1 MKTKKIRL
9 KNVEELVKQKKKERT
24 PSAQHSSLTVSSL
37 KDLFQKNKDVQFTEL
52 AFNDD
57 PITLVYCSGLVHA
70 DLLKSTIPKRLEK
83 FFAVHNGA
91 TKENIHSL
99 HVPSL
104 QIVTEKEKAAED
116 IFSGML
122 LIVFPA
128 DKLVVS
134 VDIADRPQRKPEET
148 NTEVSIKGPRD
159 NFIEDITINHA
170 LIRKRLRTVSLASE
184 SFEVGR
190 RSKTKVLVLY
200 MDDIS
205 DKATLEQ
212 IRQQI
217 EKIDIDALVSGTQL
231 GELMNDDPYAFFP
244 RHSYTGR
251 PDFAVQ
257 SLLQGRFI
265 ILIDGVAY
273 AYITPVNLFFLLKS
287 AEDMEYPY
295 AFNSFERLLRVA
307 GISIATFLPG
317 FWVAL
322 TSFHQNQLP
331 LTLLAT
337 VVESR
342 SGVPFPT
349 ALEAILMMLLFEL
362 FREAGLRMPLAIGQ
376 TLSVVGGL
384 IIGDAAIRAGLTSPS
399 MLVVIAGSFVAMTTL
414 VNQSF
419 IGVISLL
426 RFFVIILVALFG
438 FFGFFAAIFL
448 IGIYAARIRTFGVP
462 YLELATRLS
471 WKNILKAMMRLPAQK
486 DDKRASML
494 DPIDATKKDG
504 RR

>member
-1 MKTKKIRL
+1 MKIKKIQL
-9 KNVEELVKQKKKERT
+9 KKAEKLGKQKKRT
-24 PSAQHSSLTVSSL
+24 SLLKRSSLSIDAL
-37 KDLFQKNKDVQFTEL
+37 KDLFQKNGDVQFTEL
-52 AFNDD
+52 AFNDHL
-57 PITLVYCSGLVHA
+57 ITLVYCSGLVNV

-83 FFAVHNGA
+83 FFQTHHEA
-91 TKENIHSL
+91 TKENILSL
-99 HVPSL
+99 QVPSL
-104 QIVTEKEKAAED
+104 QLVTKKEKVIED

-122 LIVFPA
+122 LIVFPIENI
-128 DKLVVS
+128 VVS

-159 NFIEDITINHA
+159 NFIEDITINYA
-170 LIRKRLRTVSLASE
+170 LIRKRLRTVSLVSE
-184 SFEVGR
+184 SFEIGR
-190 RSKTKVLVLY
+190 RSKTKVALLY
-200 MDDIS
+200 MEDIS
-205 DKATLEQ
+205 NKDTLKQ
-212 IRQQI
+212 IKQQLST
-217 EKIDIDALVSGTQL
+217 IDIDALLSGTQL
-231 GELMNDDPYAFFP
+231 GELMSGSPYAIFP

-257 SLLQGRFI
+257 SLMQGRFI

-287 AEDMEYPY
+287 AEDKEYPY
-295 AFNSFERLLRVA
+295 AFNSFERLIRVA

-322 TSFHQNQLP
+322 TAFHQNQLP

-342 SGVPFPT
+342 KGVPFPT
-349 ALEAILMMLLFEL
+349 SLEAILMMLLFEL

-399 MLVVIAGSFVAMTTL
+399 MLVIIAGSFVAMTTL

-419 IGVISLL
+419 MGAISLI

-438 FFGFFAAIFL
+438 FFGFFASIFL
-448 IGIYAARIRTFGVP
+448 VGISVARIRIFGVP
-462 YLELATRLS
+462 YLELATRLN
-471 WKNILKAMMRLPAQK
+471 WKNILKAMIRLPAREET
-486 DDKRASML
+486 KRASML
-494 DPIDATKKDG
+494 NPIDGTKEGGSK
-504 RR
+504 